1 MAQEIEL
8 KFIVNHSAVEALR
21 DHLNTLDGEHH
32 DPVQLLN
39 IYYETPDNWLRGH
52 DMGLRIRG
60 ENGRYEMTMKVA
72 GRVTGGLHQRP
83 EYNVALS
90 APTLDL
96 AQLPTEVWPNG
107 ELPADLASRVQPLFS
122 TDFYREKWLVEVDGS
137 QIEIAL
143 DQGEVKAG
151 EFAEPICELELEL
164 LSGDMR
170 AVLKLANQLVS
181 QTGLRQGSLS
191 KAARGYHLA
200 QGNPAREIKPTTIL
214 HVAAKADVEQGLE
227 AALELALA
235 QWQYHEEL
243 WVRGNDAA
251 KEQVLAAIG
260 LVRHTLMLFGGIV
273 PRKASTH
280 LRDLLTQCEATIASA
295 VSAVTA
301 VYSTETAMAKLAL
314 TEWLVS
320 KAWQPFLDAKAQSK
334 MSDSFKR
341 FADIHLSRHAAEL
354 KSVFCQPL
362 GDRYRDQLPRLT
374 RDIDSILLLA
384 GYYDPVVAQDWLENW
399 QGCVTLLRP
408 GNALK
413 LNISVMRQTIR
424 NRSGCTAENVNQARI
439 KSLMK
444 PLSSPLQQY
453 WQTVVERLPEPLA
466 EESLSAQ
473 AKSVLTFSDFVQ
485 DSVIAHP
492 EWLTELESQPPQA
505 DEWQH
510 YAAWLQEA
518 LSNVSD
524 EAGLMRELRLFR
536 RRIMVR
542 IAWAQTLALVTEESI
557 LQQLSHLAET
567 LIVAA
572 RDWLYDAC
580 CREWGTPCNAQG
592 EAQPLLILGMGK
604 LGGGELNFSSDIDL
618 IFAWPEHGC
627 TQGGRRELDNAQF
640 FTRMGQRLIK
650 VLDQPTQDGF
660 VYRVDMRLR
669 PFGESGPLVLSFAAL
684 EDYYQEQGRDWER
697 YAMVK
702 ARIMGDS
709 DGVYANELRAMLRPF
724 VFRRYIDFSVIQS
737 LRNMKG
743 MIAREVR
750 RRGLTDNIKLGAG
763 GIREIEFIVQ
773 VFQLIRGGREPSLQ
787 SRALL
792 PTLSAIAALHLLSEN
807 DAEQLRVA
815 YLFLRR
821 LENLLQSIN
830 DEQTQT
836 LPSDELTRARLAWAM
851 DFADWPQ
858 LTGVLT
864 AHMAN
869 VRRVFNELIGDDES
883 ETQEESL
890 SEQWRE
896 LWQDALQ
903 EDDTTPVLA
912 HLSEDERKQVLM
924 LIADFRKELD
934 KRTIGPRGRQV
945 LDHLMPHLLSDVCAR
960 EDAAVTLSRITALLV
975 GIVTR
980 TTYLELLSEFP
991 AALKHLISLCAAS
1004 PMIASQL
1011 ARYPLLLDELLDP
1024 NTLYQPT
1031 ATDAYRDELR
1041 QYLLRVPEDDEEQ
1054 QLEAL
1059 RQFKQ
1064 AQLLRIAAADIAG
1077 TLPVMKVSDHLTWLA
1092 EAMIDAVVQQAWVQM
1107 VARYGKPNHL
1117 NEREGRGFAVV
1128 GYGKLGGWE
1137 LGYSSDLDLIFLHDC
1152 PMDAMTD
1159 GEREIDGRQFYLRLA
1174 QRIMHLFSTRTS
1186 SGILYE
1192 VDARLRPSG
1201 AAGMLVTSAEAFAD
1215 YQKNEAWTWEHQAL
1229 VRARVVYGDPQLT
1242 AHFDAVRRE
1251 IMTLPREG
1259 KTLQTEVR
1267 EMREKMRAHLGNK
1280 HRDRFDIKAD
1290 EGGITDIEFI
1300 TQYLVLRYAHE
1311 KPKLTRWSDNVRI
1324 LELLAQNDIMEEQEA
1339 MALTRAYTTL
1349 RDELHHLA
1357 LQELPGHVSEDCFTA
1372 ERELVRASWQ
1382 KWLVEE

>member
-1 MAQEIEL
+1 
-8 KFIVNHSAVEALR
+8 
-21 DHLNTLDGEHH
+21 
-32 DPVQLLN
+32 
-39 IYYETPDNWLRGH
+39 
-52 DMGLRIRG
+52 
-60 ENGRYEMTMKVA
+60 
-72 GRVTGGLHQRP
+72 
-83 EYNVALS
+83 
-90 APTLDL
+90 
-96 AQLPTEVWPNG
+96 
-107 ELPADLASRVQPLFS
+107 
-122 TDFYREKWLVEVDGS
+122 
-137 QIEIAL
+137 
-143 DQGEVKAG
+143 
-151 EFAEPICELELEL
+151 
-164 LSGDMR
+164 
-170 AVLKLANQLVS
+170 
-181 QTGLRQGSLS
+181 
-191 KAARGYHLA
+191 
-200 QGNPAREIKPTTIL
+200 
-214 HVAAKADVEQGLE
+214 
-227 AALELALA
+227 
-235 QWQYHEEL
+235 
-243 WVRGNDAA
+243 
-251 KEQVLAAIG
+251 
-260 LVRHTLMLFGGIV
+260 
-273 PRKASTH
+273 
-280 LRDLLTQCEATIASA
+280 
-295 VSAVTA
+295 
-301 VYSTETAMAKLAL
+301 
-314 TEWLVS
+314 
-320 KAWQPFLDAKAQSK
+320 
-334 MSDSFKR
+334 
-341 FADIHLSRHAAEL
+341 
-354 KSVFCQPL
+354 
-362 GDRYRDQLPRLT
+362 
-374 RDIDSILLLA
+374 
-384 GYYDPVVAQDWLENW
+384 
-399 QGCVTLLRP
+399 
-408 GNALK
+408 
-413 LNISVMRQTIR
+413 
-424 NRSGCTAENVNQARI
+424 
-439 KSLMK
+439 MK

-453 WQTVVERLPEPLA
+453 WHTVVERLPETLPEA
-466 EESLSAQ
+466 TLSAQ

-485 DSVIAHP
+485 DGIIAHP
-492 EWLTELESQPPQA
+492 EWLAELESTPPQA
-505 DEWQH
+505 DEWQR
-510 YAAWLQEA
+510 YGEWLQAELA
-518 LSNVSD
+518 TVND
-524 EAGLMRELRLFR
+524 EAALMHTLRLFR

-542 IAWAQTLALVTEESI
+542 IAWAQTLSLVEDTDI

-567 LIVAA
+567 LIISA

-580 CREWGTPCNAQG
+580 CREWGTPCNQEG
-592 EAQPLLILGMGK
+592 LPQPLLILGMGK

-618 IFAWPEHGC
+618 IFAWPEHGS

-669 PFGESGPLVLSFAAL
+669 PFGDSGPLVLSFAAL

-702 ARIMGDS
+702 ARIMGDT
-709 DGVYANELRAMLRPF
+709 DGRYVDELRAMLRPF

-750 RRGLTDNIKLGAG
+750 RRGLKDNIKLGAG

-787 SRALL
+787 SRSLL
-792 PTLSAIAALHLLSEN
+792 PTLSAIAALHLLSES
-807 DAEQLRVA
+807 DADALRSA

-836 LPSDELTRARLAWAM
+836 LPGDELNRARLAWGM
-851 DFADWPQ
+851 NLDNWQQ
-858 LTGVLT
+858 LTDALDV
-864 AHMAN
+864 HMAN

-883 ETQEESL
+883 ETQEDAL

-903 EDDTTPVLA
+903 EDDTPAVLSHLADDDRLRVLA
-912 HLSEDERKQVLM
+912 

-934 KRTIGPRGRQV
+934 KRPIGPRGRQV
-945 LDHLMPHLLSDVCAR
+945 LDHLMPHLLSDVCSR
-960 EDAAVTLSRITALLV
+960 QDASVPLSRITPLLV

-991 AALKHLISLCAAS
+991 GALKHLISLCAAS
-1004 PMIASQL
+1004 PMVASQL

-1041 QYLLRVPEDDEEQ
+1041 QYLLRVPEEDEEQ

-1092 EAMIDAVVQQAWVQM
+1092 EAMIDAVVQQAWLQM
-1107 VARYGKPNHL
+1107 VARYGQPTHL
-1117 NEREGRGFAVV
+1117 SEREGRGFAVV

-1152 PMDAMTD
+1152 PVDVMTD
-1159 GEREIDGRQFYLRLA
+1159 GDREIDGRQFYLRLA

-1201 AAGMLVTSAEAFAD
+1201 AAGMLVTSTEAFAD

-1242 AHFDAVRRE
+1242 SQFDTVRRD
-1251 IMTLPREG
+1251 IMTLPRNG
-1259 KTLQTEVR
+1259 KMLQTDVR

-1324 LELLAQNDIMEEQEA
+1324 LELLAQNDIMDEQEA
-1339 MALTRAYTTL
+1339 MALTHAYTTL

-1357 LQELPGHVSEDCFTA
+1357 LQELPGHVAQTCFEA
-1372 ERELVRASWQ
+1372 ERALVRASWQ
-1382 KWLVEE
+1382 KWLVAV

>member
-1 MAQEIEL
+1 
-8 KFIVNHSAVEALR
+8 
-21 DHLNTLDGEHH
+21 
-32 DPVQLLN
+32 
-39 IYYETPDNWLRGH
+39 
-52 DMGLRIRG
+52 
-60 ENGRYEMTMKVA
+60 
-72 GRVTGGLHQRP
+72 
-83 EYNVALS
+83 
-90 APTLDL
+90 
-96 AQLPTEVWPNG
+96 
-107 ELPADLASRVQPLFS
+107 
-122 TDFYREKWLVEVDGS
+122 
-137 QIEIAL
+137 
-143 DQGEVKAG
+143 
-151 EFAEPICELELEL
+151 
-164 LSGDMR
+164 
-170 AVLKLANQLVS
+170 
-181 QTGLRQGSLS
+181 
-191 KAARGYHLA
+191 
-200 QGNPAREIKPTTIL
+200 
-214 HVAAKADVEQGLE
+214 
-227 AALELALA
+227 
-235 QWQYHEEL
+235 
-243 WVRGNDAA
+243 
-251 KEQVLAAIG
+251 
-260 LVRHTLMLFGGIV
+260 
-273 PRKASTH
+273 
-280 LRDLLTQCEATIASA
+280 
-295 VSAVTA
+295 
-301 VYSTETAMAKLAL
+301 
-314 TEWLVS
+314 
-320 KAWQPFLDAKAQSK
+320 
-334 MSDSFKR
+334 
-341 FADIHLSRHAAEL
+341 
-354 KSVFCQPL
+354 
-362 GDRYRDQLPRLT
+362 
-374 RDIDSILLLA
+374 
-384 GYYDPVVAQDWLENW
+384 
-399 QGCVTLLRP
+399 
-408 GNALK
+408 
-413 LNISVMRQTIR
+413 
-424 NRSGCTAENVNQARI
+424 
-439 KSLMK
+439 MK

-453 WQTVVERLPEPLA
+453 WQTIAEQLPE
-466 EESLSAQ
+466 SVSGVQ
-473 AKSVLTFSDFVQ
+473 AKSVLTFSDFVR
-485 DSVIAHP
+485 DSIIAHP
-492 EWLTELESQPPQA
+492 HWLTELESAPPQA
-505 DEWQH
+505 DDWQQ
-510 YAAWLQEA
+510 YGEWLQAA
-518 LSNVSD
+518 LATVND
-524 EAGLMRELRLFR
+524 EAALMHELRLFR
-536 RRIMVR
+536 RRVMVR
-542 IAWAQTLALVTEESI
+542 IAWAQALSLVDDTDI

-567 LIVAA
+567 LIVSA

-580 CREWGTPCNAQG
+580 CREWGTPCSQDG
-592 EAQPLLILGMGK
+592 IPQPLLILGMGK

-618 IFAWPEHGC
+618 IFAWPEHGS

-669 PFGESGPLVLSFAAL
+669 PFGDSGPLVLSFAAL

-702 ARIMGDS
+702 ARIMGDT
-709 DGVYANELRAMLRPF
+709 DGRYVDELRAMLRPF

-750 RRGLTDNIKLGAG
+750 RRGLKDNIKLGAG

-787 SRALL
+787 SRSLL
-792 PTLSAIAALHLLSEN
+792 PTLSAIAALHLLPEN
-807 DAEQLRVA
+807 DAEQLRLA

-836 LPSDELTRARLAWAM
+836 LPGDELNRARLAWGM
-851 DFADWPQ
+851 NADNWSQ
-858 LTGVLT
+858 LMETLEG
-864 AHMAN
+864 HMAN
-869 VRRVFNELIGDDES
+869 VRRVFNELIGDDETD
-883 ETQEESL
+883 TQEDAL

-903 EDDTTPVLA
+903 EDDTPPVLS
-912 HLSEDERKQVLM
+912 HLTDDDRLRVLA

-945 LDHLMPHLLSDVCAR
+945 LDHLMPHLLSDVCTR
-960 EDAAVTLSRITALLV
+960 QDASLPLSRITPLLV

-991 AALKHLISLCAAS
+991 GALKHLISLCAAS
-1004 PMIASQL
+1004 PMVASQL

-1064 AQLLRIAAADIAG
+1064 TQLLRIAAADIAG

-1092 EAMIDAVVQQAWVQM
+1092 EAMIDAVVQQAWLQM
-1107 VARYGKPNHL
+1107 VARYGQPTHL
-1117 NEREGRGFAVV
+1117 AEREGRGFAVV

-1152 PMDAMTD
+1152 PVDVMTD

-1201 AAGMLVTSAEAFAD
+1201 AAGMLVTSTESFAD

-1242 AHFDAVRRE
+1242 SQFDSVRRD
-1251 IMTLPREG
+1251 IMTQPRDG
-1259 KTLQTEVR
+1259 KTLQNEVR

-1300 TQYLVLRYAHE
+1300 TQYLVLRYAHD

-1324 LELLAQNDIMEEQEA
+1324 LELLAQNDIMDEQEA
-1339 MALTRAYTTL
+1339 MALTHAYTTL

-1357 LQELPGHVSEDCFTA
+1357 LQELPGHVTQTCFEA
-1372 ERELVRASWQ
+1372 ERTLVRASWQ